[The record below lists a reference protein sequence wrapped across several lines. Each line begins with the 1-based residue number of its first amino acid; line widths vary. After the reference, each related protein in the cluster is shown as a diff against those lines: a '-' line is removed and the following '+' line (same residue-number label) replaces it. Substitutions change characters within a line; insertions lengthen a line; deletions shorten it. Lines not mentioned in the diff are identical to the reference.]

1 MPVTFRIAIV
11 CLIAALPGLSA
22 PLHAEPHAIRG
33 AGSSAAKLVYQAWSE
48 AFANGGGSAI
58 DYAPVG
64 SSKGLKAIQSRE
76 VDFGASDLAPS
87 PEALARDGLVVI
99 PTVVSGIA
107 PIINLPEF
115 KLPLRLDGPTLAD
128 IFMGRVTHWNDPA
141 IRRLN
146 PEGSLPAAPIRVVT
160 RSDGSGTTYNFT
172 DYLAKVSPDWR
183 SRFGANT
190 LIAWPG
196 NVLPAK
202 GSGGV
207 VSAVTATPGA
217 IGYVDFT
224 YVLNGG
230 LRTVA
235 LKNRA
240 GQFVAPAI
248 DSFRAAL
255 NASAWHSQGDFSQT
269 LTDQPGSTSWP
280 ITMGT
285 FVLLPKVMDE
295 TAGVATLRFFTWAF
309 MHGDEL
315 ANHANFVRLPDAVQ
329 AKAYRA
335 LAAITSHNG
344 TPLAYASLGQ

>member
-1 MPVTFRIAIV
+1 MPVIFRIAV
-11 CLIAALPGLSA
+11 ACLATALLSASA
-22 PLHAEPHAIRG
+22 PLRAETLTVRG

-48 AFANGGGSAI
+48 AFAKGGGSVI

-64 SSKGLKAIQSRE
+64 SSKGLKAIQARE

-87 PEALARDGLVVI
+87 PEALAKDGLVVI

-107 PIINLPEF
+107 PIINLPE
-115 KLPLRLDGPTLAD
+115 LARTLHLDGPTLAD
-128 IFMGRVTHWNDPA
+128 IFMGRITHWNDPA

-146 PEGSLPAAPIRVVT
+146 PDGTLPAAPIRVVT

-172 DYLAKVSPDWR
+172 DYLAKVSPEWQH
-183 SRFGANT
+183 RFGANT

-196 NVLPAK
+196 KVLPAK

-207 VSAVTATPGA
+207 VDTVTSTPGA

-255 NASAWHSQGDFSQT
+255 NASAWHDQGDFSQT

-295 TAGVATLRFFTWAF
+295 RAGVATLRFFTWAF

-315 ANHANFVRLPDAVQ
+315 ASLAHFVRLPDVVQ

-335 LAAITSHNG
+335 LATITSREG
-344 TPLAYASLGQ
+344 KSIAYASLGQ